1 MFWDY
6 IYDFGIPCEW
16 HDGVKNYWVNRDN
29 LLVRNFKGRKS
40 LLTKFDLEKQNID
53 IKYTGDSSN
62 LDKVLSFKAYYLLIT
77 FLYMLK
83 KKKKGFVMQNSC
95 IFPFLRS
102 LYEWISTSG
111 QFSISHLGSQ
121 YSVVGDMV

>member
-1 MFWDY
+1 M
-6 IYDFGIPCEW
+6 
-16 HDGVKNYWVNRDN
+16 NRDD

-40 LLTKFDLEKQNID
+40 LLTKFDPEKQNID
-53 IKYTGDSSN
+53 IKYTEDSSN
-62 LDKVLSFKAYYLLIT
+62 LDEVLSFKAYYLLIT

-83 KKKKGFVMQNSC
+83 KKGFVVQNSC